1 MKEDLSMKT
10 RSSILSAICFTVALA
25 IGLHA
30 ETPIKQVDAS
40 ETSRRNPFDSF
51 RSFSATMDG
60 GIGQDHGRQIY
71 RLGNLLRA
79 DFGSSYRITDL
90 QKLTMWGVQSNDCA
104 EFAMPDAGAYPFS
117 AYHDFK
123 IERSMTE
130 QKENIDGHVCAIEN
144 VTFTDPNAAPVVI
157 KMTLW
162 EAEDL
167 DGFPV
172 KIEAEA
178 NGRQMSIAYRNV
190 SLKPPDTKLF
200 RRPAK
205 CGSGPRA
212 GQKDTVTLQA
222 PTSSPQAR
230 QKTTAR

>member
-1 MKEDLSMKT
+1 MNT
-10 RSSILSAICFTVALA
+10 RLSILFAICFTVALA

-30 ETPIKQVDAS
+30 ETPPRQVGAS
-40 ETSRRNPFDSF
+40 ETRLRNPFDLF

-60 GIGQDHGRQIY
+60 GIGQDHDRQIY

-79 DFGSSYRITDL
+79 DFGDSYRITDL
-90 QKLTMWGVQSNDCA
+90 QKLTMWGVQRNDCA
-104 EFAMPDAGAYPFS
+104 EFAMPDAGAYPFT

-123 IERSMTE
+123 IDRAMTE
-130 QKENIDGHVCAIEN
+130 QRETIDGHACAIEN
-144 VTFTDPNAAPVVI
+144 VTFTDPSGSPVVI
-157 KMTLW
+157 KMKLW

-178 NGRQMSIAYRNV
+178 NGRRMSIAYRNV
-190 SLKPPDTKLF
+190 SLKPPDAKLF

-205 CGSGPRA
+205 CGTGPQA
-212 GQKDTVTLQA
+212 SQKDTVTVQA
-222 PTSSPQAR
+222 PKSSSQAR
-230 QKTTAR
+230 QKSAAR